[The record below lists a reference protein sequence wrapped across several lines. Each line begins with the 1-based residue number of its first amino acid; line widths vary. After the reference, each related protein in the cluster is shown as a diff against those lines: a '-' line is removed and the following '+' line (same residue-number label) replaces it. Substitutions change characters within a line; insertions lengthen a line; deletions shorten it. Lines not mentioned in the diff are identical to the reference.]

1 MAGCWP
7 FAHRGPTPQQQY
19 LDALNHG
26 HSAQASQIWLTMTPE
41 DREKWARSE
50 GLSPQTSPG
59 EIKNQIMQHYQDQA
73 GGEQEGQ
80 SGVTQIQPAQG
91 AGLQNLPALAAPET
105 SAPPAAQPG
114 ADSN

>member
-7 FAHRGPTPQQQY
+7 WHSGPTPQQQY

-26 HSAQASQIWLTMTPE
+26 HSAEASQIWLNMTPE
-41 DREKWARSE
+41 NREKWARGE
-50 GLSPQTSPG
+50 GVSPQTSPG
-59 EIKNQIMQHYQDQA
+59 EIKQQIMQHYQDQT

-80 SGVTQIQPAQG
+80 SGVTQIQPAAG

-105 SAPPAAQPG
+105 STQPAAQPG
-114 ADSN
+114 TGSN